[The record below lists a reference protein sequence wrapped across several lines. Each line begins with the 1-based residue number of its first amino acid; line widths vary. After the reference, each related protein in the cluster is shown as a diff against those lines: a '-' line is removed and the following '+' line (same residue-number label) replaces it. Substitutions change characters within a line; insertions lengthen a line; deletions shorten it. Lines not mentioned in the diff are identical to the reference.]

1 MQNPDI
7 FLSDLV
13 MIVGNVPYTE
23 VPYTEG
29 VRSQDLSKRQYLWG
43 FAVSSVPE
51 VYYDLVKGCQIS
63 LRKIYLSFLH
73 LFLKL

>member
-1 MQNPDI
+1 
-7 FLSDLV
+7 

-23 VPYTEG
+23 VPYTGG

-51 VYYDLVKGCQIS
+51 IYYDLGKGCQIS